1 MALVASAVHLGRQFK
16 PFIVFLRPETAEN
29 TRFWKPA
36 PKLGRPGWGVPKAK
50 GLLSNYYEL
59 VCQLSSI
66 TCPRPTEQRQKGLNK
81 ILIYPNTETMTSAT
95 TQETQNE
102 ILKSR
107 IMELQS
113 ALFFTESSS
122 IVKLPTHVISDVELD
137 NEGQIWFVI
146 PMPAMNLEAYDK
158 EIPTKLD
165 FFKKGKDFF
174 VKVRGIAFLQTDLK
188 EANANSGLSA
198 AMKERM
204 NDTDL
209 ILVKVKVLDTEMVD
223 NTPKPSQ
230 NWLQASRSQLSSWF
244 F

>member
-1 MALVASAVHLGRQFK
+1 
-16 PFIVFLRPETAEN
+16 
-29 TRFWKPA
+29 
-36 PKLGRPGWGVPKAK
+36 
-50 GLLSNYYEL
+50 
-59 VCQLSSI
+59 
-66 TCPRPTEQRQKGLNK
+66 
-81 ILIYPNTETMTSAT
+81 MTSNTAT
-95 TQETQNE
+95 AIETQNE
-102 ILKSR
+102 ILKNK

-137 NEGQIWFVI
+137 NEGLIWFVI
-146 PMPAMNLEAYDK
+146 PTPAMSLEAYDK

-188 EANANSGLSA
+188 EANANGGLSA
-198 AMKERM
+198 GLKERM
-204 NDTDL
+204 NDADV
-209 ILVKVKVLDTEMVD
+209 ILVKVKVLDTEMID
-223 NTPKPSQ
+223 NTPKPAQ